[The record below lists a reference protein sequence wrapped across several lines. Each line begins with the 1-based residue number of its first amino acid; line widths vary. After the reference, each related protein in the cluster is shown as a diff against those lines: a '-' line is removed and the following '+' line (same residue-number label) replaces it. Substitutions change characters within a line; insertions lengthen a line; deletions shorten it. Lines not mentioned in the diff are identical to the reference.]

1 MAFVNRSRDDI
12 IALVSSRA
20 DKDKLRE
27 YMNSAGINAEWNIDA
42 RKWTA
47 WPLTRK
53 RGKNMEIVPLIIK
66 TEKDSIKLIQGSH
79 RSDKDK
85 ISGAKGEI
93 AFAVNGQQVVRFVGD
108 DKLKYQEGQFARGT
122 SSVNAALRTK
132 LQEKGSA
139 YIFDLAIN
147 HNVVFNS
154 WKEIK
159 TKSISNGR
167 TAYDGLADIWRQ
179 DANLPGVEDEWIL
192 NFYQQHK
199 VLLPEVG
206 SARFH
211 DVNRDGGFMEWIT
224 NFVVNE
230 FGHVIGSKKDNWN
243 PADIWLIKDEEK
255 IKTAIKSKTG
265 RFGIKNVAMRDKKS
279 SAEAQLAQLNQIMRQ
294 LWNQKFLMG
303 ISLKKV
309 EGYAK
314 FEKVN
319 TSEKFLKEV
328 SQISKMG
335 SFRLGETGRGEPV
348 CNMQTKPGKRRGTT
362 TWDSDDCRIR
372 VLGWNKVYDFQIK
385 RNSTDHDKFDNLKF
399 EATDIAKGSA
409 RVGKAAT
416 FMVGDLLASQG
427 VRYMNKNEQF
437 PKTLVAFDTNKEV
450 EYKQK
455 LRLLQRKGV
464 WLGTSVDQAITNIK
478 LVMHENNYPGAG
490 NSKLM
495 QISWLYSLYSL
506 DKHQRDKIGTDM
518 FFYASKTG
526 KRFGPH
532 GKIY

>member
-12 IALVSSRA
+12 LALVSTKA
-20 DKDKLRE
+20 DKKTMKDI
-27 YMNSAGINAEWNIDA
+27 MDSSIDAEWNIDV
-42 RKWTA
+42 RKWVS
-47 WPLTRK
+47 WPLMKRK
-53 RGKNMEIVPLIIK
+53 GKKMVIAPLVIK
-66 TEKDSIKLIQGSH
+66 TEKDSIKLIQKNY
-79 RSDKDK
+79 RNDKDK
-85 ISGAKGEI
+85 ISGARDEI
-93 AFAVNGQQVVRFVGD
+93 TIAINGQQIVKFKGD

-122 SSVNAALRTK
+122 SSVSAALRTK

-147 HNVVFNS
+147 HDIVFRT

-159 TKSISNGR
+159 TKPIGNGR
-167 TAYDGLADIWRQ
+167 TAYDGLADIWRE

-192 NFYQQHK
+192 NFYKQHK
-199 VLLPEVG
+199 VLLPQVG

-224 NFVVNE
+224 DFVVSE

-243 PADIWLIKDEEK
+243 PADVWLIKDEDNIKKK
-255 IKTAIKSKTG
+255 IKQSTG
-265 RFGIKNVAMRDKKS
+265 RFGIKNLPFRDKKS
-279 SAEAQLAQLNQIMRQ
+279 SAETQLAQLNSIMRA
-294 LWNQKFLMG
+294 LWKEKFLMG

-309 EGYAK
+309 EGSAK

-319 TSEKFLKEV
+319 TSQKFLDQV
-328 SQISKMG
+328 SKISKMG
-335 SFRLGETGRGEPV
+335 SFTIGKTGKGEPV
-348 CNMQTKPGKRRGTT
+348 CNMVLKEGKRPHTV
-362 TWDSDDCRIR
+362 TWDSDDCRVR
-372 VLGWNKVYDFQIK
+372 VLGWGKIYDFQIK
-385 RNSTDHDKFDNLKF
+385 RNSTDHDKYDNLKF

-416 FMVGDLLASQG
+416 FMVSDLLASQG
-427 VRYMNKNEQF
+427 ALYQNKSVQY
-437 PKTLVAFDTNKEV
+437 PQTLVAFDESKEV
-450 EYKQK
+450 EYKKK
-455 LRLLQRKGV
+455 LRLLQKNGV
-464 WLGTSVDQAITNIK
+464 DLGTSVDNAIDNIK
-478 LVMHENNYPGAG
+478 LVMRETNYPGAG

-495 QISWLYSLYSL
+495 QISWLYELYSL
-506 DKHQRDKIGTDM
+506 PQHQRDKIGTDM

>member
-12 IALVSSRA
+12 LALVSSKA
-20 DKDKLRE
+20 DKDTMKAI
-27 YMNSAGINAEWNIDA
+27 MDSAINAEWNIDV

-47 WPLTRK
+47 WPLTKRK
-53 RGKNMEIVPLIIK
+53 GKNMVIVPLTVK
-66 TEKDSIKLIQGSH
+66 TEKDSIKLIQKNYG
-79 RSDKDK
+79 SDKSK

-93 AFAVNGQQVVRFVGD
+93 TFAVNGQQIIKFLGD

-147 HNVVFNS
+147 RNVVFNT

-159 TKSISNGR
+159 TKPIGNGR
-167 TAYDGLADIWRQ
+167 TAYDGLADIWRE

-192 NFYQQHK
+192 NFYKQHK
-199 VLLPEVG
+199 VLLPKVG
-206 SARFH
+206 NARFH

-224 NFVVNE
+224 DFVVNE

-243 PADIWLIKDEEK
+243 PADVWLIRDEDK
-255 IKTAIKSKTG
+255 IKAAIKSKTG
-265 RFGIKNVAMRDKKS
+265 RFGVKNVAMRDNRS
-279 SAEAQLAQLNQIMRQ
+279 SAEAQLAQLNQIMRS
-294 LWNQKFLMG
+294 LWKQKYLMG

-309 EGYAK
+309 EGSAK
-314 FEKVN
+314 FEEVN
-319 TSEKFLKEV
+319 TSQKFLDEV
-328 SQISKMG
+328 SKISKMG
-335 SFRLGETGRGEPV
+335 SFQLGKTGKGEPV
-348 CNMQTKPGKRRGTT
+348 CNMRTKEGKRRNTV
-362 TWDSDDCRIR
+362 TWDSDDCRVR
-372 VLGWNKVYDFQIK
+372 VLGWGKVYDFQIK

-416 FMVGDLLASQG
+416 FMVSDLLASQG
-427 VRYMNKNEQF
+427 VSYSNKSIDF
-437 PKTLVAFDTNKEV
+437 PRDLNAFDDSMERD
-450 EYKQK
+450 YKQK
-455 LRLLQRKGV
+455 LRLLQRNGV
-464 WLGTSVDQAITNIK
+464 DIGTSVEQALKNIK
-478 LVMHENNYPGAG
+478 LVMHESNYPGAG

-495 QISWLYSLYSL
+495 QISWLHKLYSL
-506 DKHQRDKIGTDM
+506 DQLKRDKIGTDM